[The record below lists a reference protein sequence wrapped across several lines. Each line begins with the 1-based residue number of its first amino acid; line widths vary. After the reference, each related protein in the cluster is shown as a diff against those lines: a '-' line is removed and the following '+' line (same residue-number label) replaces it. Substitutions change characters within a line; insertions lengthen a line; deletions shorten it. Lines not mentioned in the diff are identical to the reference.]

1 MFSSFY
7 QAQPPCLQGRR
18 QSSPHMEKLSG
29 AEKTGV
35 TRRHHR
41 GRPGAAND
49 LMLGDLRGRPGAA
62 QDLMLGDHRGRPGAA
77 NDLMLGDLRGRP
89 GAAQDLMLGDQP
101 PPGLRP
107 SYGQD
112 VAGHQDQLVLLDGA
126 EARYG
131 DFP

>member
-1 MFSSFY
+1 MFSSFS
-7 QAQPPCLQGRR
+7 QAQPACLQGRR
-18 QSSPHMEKLSG
+18 QSPHMENLSG

-41 GRPGAAND
+41 GRPGAAQD
-49 LMLGDLRGRPGAA
+49 LMLGDQRGRPGAA
-62 QDLMLGDHRGRPGAA
+62 QDLMLGDH
-77 NDLMLGDLRGRP
+77 RGRP

-126 EARYG
+126 EARYR

>member
-1 MFSSFY
+1 
-7 QAQPPCLQGRR
+7 
-18 QSSPHMEKLSG
+18 MEKLSG
-29 AEKTGV
+29 AEKTSV

-41 GRPGAAND
+41 GRPGAAKD
-49 LMLGDLRGRPGAA
+49 LMR
-62 QDLMLGDHRGRPGAA
+62 GDHRGP
-77 NDLMLGDLRGRP
+77 P